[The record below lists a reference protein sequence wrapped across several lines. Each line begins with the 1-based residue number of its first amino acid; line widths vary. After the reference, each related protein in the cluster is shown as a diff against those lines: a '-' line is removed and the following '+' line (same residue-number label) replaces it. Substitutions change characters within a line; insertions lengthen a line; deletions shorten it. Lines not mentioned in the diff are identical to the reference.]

1 MALLIPTLTLSS
13 GLVLANA
20 MAVISDLSVNNNV
33 STSER
38 LDIVSSPGEGEA
50 INEYYQ
56 VVTTNHGGKNCSY
69 MVSIFMDEQSFMDGK
84 PPVEQLKDG
93 RKTKVFSVNLLEQAY
108 KDLEP
113 RQSAYAHLV
122 TQPGFEDAIQAES
135 IEF

>member
-1 MALLIPTLTLSS
+1 MALFIPTITLSS
-13 GLVLANA
+13 GLVLANT

-38 LDIVSSPGEGEA
+38 LDIVSSPGDGEA

-56 VVTTNHGGKNCSY
+56 VATTNHGGKNCSY

-93 RKTKVFSVNLLEQAY
+93 RKTKVFSVNLLADEY
-108 KDLEP
+108 KDLET
-113 RQSAYAHLV
+113 RDAAYAHLMK
-122 TQPGFEDAIQAES
+122 QPDFEDATQAES
-135 IEF
+135 IEV